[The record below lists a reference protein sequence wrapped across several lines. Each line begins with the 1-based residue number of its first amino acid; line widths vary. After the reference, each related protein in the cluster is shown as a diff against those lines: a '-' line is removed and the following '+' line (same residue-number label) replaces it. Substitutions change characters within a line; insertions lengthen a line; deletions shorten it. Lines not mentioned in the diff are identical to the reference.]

1 MTPETLDLIA
11 GWVSFVLTLMIFSYL
26 LSDNVLY
33 RLAVHL
39 LVGVAAAYIAIVAV
53 ESVLVP
59 WVHQTLLAD
68 PNAYDQ
74 ATIMGLRAFGLLP
87 FLGGALLLLKFSV
100 RLAPIGDLEIGFLVG
115 VGLAVAVVG
124 AVSGTLAPIVRETG
138 RWVERDKAEGVTMV
152 VGVVATLLYFQYL
165 AVERHGEV
173 KRPRWLQGVS
183 ALGRAF
189 VMVTLGAL
197 YAGAIVASLSV
208 FSDVVREQV
217 MFILDRVGG

>member
-11 GWVSFVLTLMIFSYL
+11 GWVSLVLTLMIFSYL

-33 RLAVHL
+33 RLAVHV
-39 LVGVAAAYIAIVAV
+39 LVGVAAAYVAIVAV

-59 WVHQTLLAD
+59 WVQQTLLVD
-68 PNAYDQ
+68 SETYDQ
-74 ATIMGLRAFGLLP
+74 ATLMGLRAFGLLP
-87 FLGGALLLLKFSV
+87 FLGGVLLLFKFSA
-100 RLAPIGDLEIGFLVG
+100 RLASVGDLEVAFLVG

-124 AVSGTLAPIVRETG
+124 AVSGTVAPLVRETG
-138 RWVERDKAEGVTMV
+138 RWVERDTIEGVVMV

-165 AVERHGEV
+165 AVERQGETR
-173 KRPRWLQGVS
+173 RPRWLQGIS

-197 YAGAIVASLSV
+197 YAGAIIASLSV
-208 FSDVVREQV
+208 FSDVVRKQV
-217 MFILDRVGG
+217 LFILERVGG

>member
-33 RLAVHL
+33 RLAVHI

-68 PNAYDQ
+68 PEAYDQ
-74 ATIMGLRAFGLLP
+74 ATLMGLRALGALP
-87 FLGGALLLLKFSV
+87 FLGGALLLFKFSA
-100 RLAPIGDLEIGFLVG
+100 RLSPIGDLEVAFLVG
-115 VGLAVAVVG
+115 VGLAVALVG
-124 AVSGTLAPIVRETG
+124 AVQGTIVPIVRETG
-138 RWVERDKAEGVTMV
+138 RWAARDRLEGAVMV
-152 VGVVATLLYFQYL
+152 VGVVTTLLYFQYL

-183 ALGRAF
+183 ALGHAF
-189 VMVTLGAL
+189 IMVTLGAL
-197 YAGAIVASLSV
+197 YAGAIIASLSV
-208 FSDVVREQV
+208 FSDVVRQQV
-217 MFILDRVGG
+217 TFILERVGS